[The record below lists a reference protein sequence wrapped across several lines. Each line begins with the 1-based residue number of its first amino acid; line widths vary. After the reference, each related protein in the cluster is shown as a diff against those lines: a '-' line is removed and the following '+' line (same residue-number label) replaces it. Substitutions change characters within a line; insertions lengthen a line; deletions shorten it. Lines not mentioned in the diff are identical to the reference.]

1 MYTFEVRIQRR
12 PVEAVDGDCLTLRG
26 GSHRTLGVRPAMLAA
41 AVLPVTFEQAET
53 ALAAL
58 PRLFIEPD
66 GSFVWVGERCGRGD
80 ANTPG
85 LTPRGSPGTPGL
97 TPRGSPGTPG
107 LTPRGS
113 PGTPGLTPRGSPG
126 VAACS
131 WQVDGQLYDRQ
142 GRLVY
147 AELKGRCPPAALDE
161 LLRACGWPGV
171 PLMFQLIHEAV
182 YLDEAEFRCYAATSA
197 DADSLSRDREAA
209 P

>member
-97 TPRGSPGTPG
+97 TPRGSPG
-107 LTPRGS
+107 
-113 PGTPGLTPRGSPG
+113 
-126 VAACS
+126 VAECF

-147 AELKGRCPPAALDE
+147 AELKGRCPPAALDQ

-182 YLDEAEFRCYAATSA
+182 YMDEAEFRRYAATSA